1 MFERKLLREQGVWH
15 TNKVIV
21 WVAIASSRVMVC
33 QSPLPGVAN
42 SSCSCSGSRAPCM
55 VCNQTNG
62 FWFMVSYVWVVMASS
77 KVVSSRVVV
86 FESEGVS
93 LTPAWCGKTHH
104 VVVVR
109 VQGAPST
116 GRFWSSKKYCG
127 KERPGMCTDHVF
139 RAMRAAASRSMR

>member
-1 MFERKLLREQGVWH
+1 
-15 TNKVIV
+15 
-21 WVAIASSRVMVC
+21 MVC

-42 SSCSCSGSRAPCM
+42 SSCSCSGSRAPYM
-55 VCNQTNG
+55 ACNQTNG
-62 FWFMVSYVWVVMASS
+62 FWLMVFYVWVVMASS

-116 GRFWSSKKYCG
+116 GRFWSPAINIA
-127 KERPGMCTDHVF
+127 ERSGPECVRITCSERCAPPRRAVCANALTVF
-139 RAMRAAASRSMR
+139 GLPLSCHHGYQGPHCVDF